1 MASILAKRLAM
12 GIVLVLLASALLFFA
27 GELLPGDFATK
38 LLGSSATPEAVEAL
52 RRARGV
58 DAPALTR
65 YLDWLAGLMRGDLGT
80 SLTNGREI
88 GPLIATRLKNT
99 LVLAGAAAL
108 IAVPLAVGLGT
119 LAAIFRD
126 RLFDRVIL
134 VLSMVTVATPEFFFA
149 YMAIAVFAV
158 NLHWVP
164 SISIVTAGMSFERL
178 WPLLVLPVMT
188 LVITSCA
195 HMIRMTRAS
204 IVSVM
209 DSDYVGTALLKGLPE
224 WQVVVRHVLP
234 NVMSPIAA
242 VVVLNLADLVVGLII
257 VETIFAYPGMGQL
270 MVDSVSKQD
279 ITVVQACGLIFAAT
293 YILLNM
299 IADLLAI
306 ALNPRLRYAR

>member
-1 MASILAKRLAM
+1 MTAILAKRLAM

-99 LVLAGAAAL
+99 LMLAGAAAL

-126 RLFDRVIL
+126 RLFDRAIL

-164 SISIVTAGMSFERL
+164 SISIVTAGMSFERM

>member
-1 MASILAKRLAM
+1 M